1 MQSCKPEQGRARSEE
16 AGWRRGGRMEREKE
30 QFRRMKGMKE
40 GGGSRYTGGE
50 DQVEPVPF
58 NLRSRQPFVQT

>member
-40 GGGSRYTGGE
+40 GEGRE
-50 DQVEPVPF
+50 VEIYGWRGP
-58 NLRSRQPFVQT
+58 S